1 MKYRLATKTPTGEI
15 KLFGPVM
22 AMRQAQEKQSAL
34 AKLST
39 YPVYVVNT
47 QAETQSPIGKQSA
60 SLGRTAGD
68 ST

>member
-1 MKYRLATKTPTGEI
+1 MNSPNPARLPKLNTRGRNPNMYRLATKTKTGDVI
-15 KLFGPVM
+15 QFGPKM

-47 QAETQSPIGKQSA
+47 LAE
-60 SLGRTAGD
+60 
-68 ST
+68 